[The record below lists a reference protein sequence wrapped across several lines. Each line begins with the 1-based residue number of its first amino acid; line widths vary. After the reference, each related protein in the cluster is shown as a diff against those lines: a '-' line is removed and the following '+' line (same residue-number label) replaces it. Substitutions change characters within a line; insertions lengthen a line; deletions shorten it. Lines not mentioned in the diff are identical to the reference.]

1 MQSKVV
7 SVRGRP
13 DLTFDVESG
22 AIFCNDVSSN
32 RAYEEK
38 IIRNAKDK
46 HVTDEIE
53 SLKSDMQ
60 DIKTMLQVLINNR
73 Q

>member
-38 IIRNAKDK
+38 IARNAKDK
-46 HVTDEIE
+46 RVTDEIE

-60 DIKTMLQVLINNR
+60 DIKTLSNIIFR
-73 Q
+73 